1 MRKNVSSLDIAM
13 IKDVLSQRH
22 VLNFFRLQLHSED
35 IRFEV
40 RRSIFDKIE
49 IDCRYYNRELDYQD
63 KYSFVV
69 DLNDRMSCDVSVILE
84 GLYSGNDLYM
94 LLQLERILDNQIDV
108 AIQKSADCKNT

>member
-1 MRKNVSSLDIAM
+1 MRKNVSSLDITM
-13 IKDVLSQRH
+13 IKDVLSQQH
-22 VLNFFRLQLHSED
+22 VLDFFRLQLHSED

-49 IDCRYYNRELDYQD
+49 IDCRYYNQELDYQD

-69 DLNDRMSCDVSVILE
+69 DLNDRISCNVSVILE

-94 LLQLERILDNQIDV
+94 LLQLQRILDNQIDV
-108 AIQKSADCKNT
+108 AMQKSADCKNT

>member
-1 MRKNVSSLDIAM
+1 MRKNVSSPDIVM
-13 IKDVLSQRH
+13 VRDVVSQQH
-22 VLNFFRLQLHSED
+22 VLDFFKLQLHSED

-63 KYSFVV
+63 KYSFIV
-69 DLNDRMSCDVSVILE
+69 DLNYRSSCNVSVILE

-108 AIQKSADCKNT
+108 AMQKSADCKNT

>member
-13 IKDVLSQRH
+13 IKDVLSQQH

-49 IDCRYYNRELDYQD
+49 IDCRYYNQELDYQD

-69 DLNDRMSCDVSVILE
+69 DLNDRISCNVSVILE

-108 AIQKSADCKNT
+108 AMQKSADCKNT

>member
-1 MRKNVSSLDIAM
+1 MRKNVSSLDITM
-13 IKDVLSQRH
+13 IKDVLSQQH
-22 VLNFFRLQLHSED
+22 VLDFFRLQLHSED

-40 RRSIFDKIE
+40 LRSIFDKIE
-49 IDCRYYNRELDYQD
+49 IDCRYYNQELDYQD

-69 DLNDRMSCDVSVILE
+69 DLNDRISCNVSVILE

-108 AIQKSADCKNT
+108 AMQKSADCKNT

>member
-13 IKDVLSQRH
+13 IKDVLSHQH

-49 IDCRYYNRELDYQD
+49 IDCRYYNQELDYQD

-94 LLQLERILDNQIDV
+94 LLQLERILENQIDV
-108 AIQKSADCKNT
+108 AMHKSADCKNT

>member
-1 MRKNVSSLDIAM
+1 MRKNVSSLDITM
-13 IKDVLSQRH
+13 IKDVLSQQH
-22 VLNFFRLQLHSED
+22 VLDFFPLQLHSED

-49 IDCRYYNRELDYQD
+49 IDCRYYNQELDYQD

-69 DLNDRMSCDVSVILE
+69 DLNDRISCNVSVILE

-94 LLQLERILDNQIDV
+94 LLQLQRILDNQIDV
-108 AIQKSADCKNT
+108 AMQKSADCKNT

>member
-1 MRKNVSSLDIAM
+1 MRKNVSSLDM
-13 IKDVLSQRH
+13 TMVRDVVSQQH
-22 VLNFFRLQLHSED
+22 VLDFFKLQLHSED

-49 IDCRYYNRELDYQD
+49 IDCCYYNRELDYQD

-69 DLNDRMSCDVSVILE
+69 DLNDRISCNVSVILE

-108 AIQKSADCKNT
+108 AMQKSADRKNT

>member
-13 IKDVLSQRH
+13 VRDVVSKQH
-22 VLNFFRLQLHSED
+22 VLDFFKLQLHSED

-49 IDCRYYNRELDYQD
+49 IDCCYYNRELDYQD

-69 DLNDRMSCDVSVILE
+69 DLNDRVSCNVSVILE
-84 GLYSGNDLYM
+84 GLYNGNDLYT
-94 LLQLERILDNQIDV
+94 LLQLQRILENQIDV
-108 AIQKSADCKNT
+108 AMHKSADCKNT

>member
-13 IKDVLSQRH
+13 IKDVLSQQH

-49 IDCRYYNRELDYQD
+49 IDCRYYNQELDYQD

-69 DLNDRMSCDVSVILE
+69 DLNDRISCNVSVILE
-84 GLYSGNDLYM
+84 GLYGGNDLYM

-108 AIQKSADCKNT
+108 AMQKSADCKNT

>member
-1 MRKNVSSLDIAM
+1 MRKNVSSLDVAM
-13 IKDVLSQRH
+13 IKDVLSQQH

-49 IDCRYYNRELDYQD
+49 IDCRYYNQELDYQD

-69 DLNDRMSCDVSVILE
+69 DLNDRISCNVSVILE

-94 LLQLERILDNQIDV
+94 LLQLQRILENQIDV
-108 AIQKSADCKNT
+108 AMHKSADCKNT

>member
-1 MRKNVSSLDIAM
+1 MRKNLSSLDIEM

-22 VLNFFRLQLHSED
+22 VLEFFKLQLHSED

-49 IDCRYYNRELDYQD
+49 IDCRYYNQELDYQD

-69 DLNDRMSCDVSVILE
+69 DLNDRISCNVSIILE
-84 GLYSGNDLYM
+84 GLYNGNDLYM
-94 LLQLERILDNQIDV
+94 LLQLQRILENQIDV
-108 AIQKSADCKNT
+108 AMHKSADCKNT

>member
-1 MRKNVSSLDIAM
+1 MRKNLSSLDIEM
-13 IKDVLSQRH
+13 IKDVLSQQH
-22 VLNFFRLQLHSED
+22 ILNFFKLQLHSED

-49 IDCRYYNRELDYQD
+49 IDCHYYNRELDYQD

-69 DLNDRMSCDVSVILE
+69 DLNDRISCNVSVILE

-94 LLQLERILDNQIDV
+94 LLQLQRILENQIDV
-108 AIQKSADCKNT
+108 AMHKSADCKNT